1 MLFEGQGEV
10 LLLWR
15 SKTLIFILKLIM
27 KKKIKLIMSM
37 PEKVSNFCEFYY
49 FTFVY

>member
-27 KKKIKLIMSM
+27 KKKNLIMSM

-49 FTFVY
+49 FIFVY

>member
-15 SKTLIFILKLIM
+15 SKTLIFILKLMI
-27 KKKIKLIMSM
+27 SM
-37 PEKVSNFCEFYY
+37 PDKVFNFCEFYY
-49 FTFVY
+49 FIFVY